1 MTQTEPTEITRLLT
15 AMRAGDDAAGAR
27 IFPLVY
33 EELRRAAG
41 RVLSS
46 QRRDHTLAPTDLVHE
61 AWLRLGFRADGGP
74 NLDANDRSHF
84 LGITIRAMRQVLI
97 DHARRR
103 GAAKR
108 QAGTVR
114 VTLDENLVAGQSSSP
129 DEMLALFDALDRLG
143 EMEPRLRT
151 VVEYRHFGGL
161 TEDETA
167 EMLGVTA
174 RTVRRDWVKARAW
187 LYTQLYAGETAS

>member
-1 MTQTEPTEITRLLT
+1 MSQTEHTEVTRLLS

-41 RVLSS
+41 RILST

-61 AWLRLGFRADGGP
+61 AWLRLGFKPDGGP

-114 VTLDENLVAGQSSSP
+114 VTLDENLVAGQSSP

-143 EMEPRLRT
+143 DMEPRLRT
-151 VVEYRHFGGL
+151 VVEYRHFAGL
-161 TEDETA
+161 TEEETA
-167 EMLGVTA
+167 ELLGITA
-174 RTVRRDWVKARAW
+174 RTVQRDWVKARAW
-187 LYTQLYAGETAS
+187 LYTQLYASETDA